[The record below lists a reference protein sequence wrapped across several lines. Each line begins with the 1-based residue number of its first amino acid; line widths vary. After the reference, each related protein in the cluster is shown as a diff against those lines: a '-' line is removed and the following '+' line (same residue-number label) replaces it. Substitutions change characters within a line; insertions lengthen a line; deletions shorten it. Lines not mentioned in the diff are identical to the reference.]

1 MNDELKETLF
11 GDAMFR
17 SLMLVLAILVGAL
30 VGVALSGCIH
40 APSPPLVNGSVVA
53 PSVSPIV
60 NHLIATSHPAIA
72 SIVQSIPAQIR
83 AVTSAPPDLKP
94 VSEWTNVLAVVGILI
109 LGIAVGAYFFEAA
122 LHQLAI
128 GAAAG
133 GIATTSYSLFVHTT
147 LWLAPYVSGALL
159 LFAVGVG
166 VYETIFYLHKQATS
180 TKALVPTLPLAV
192 APVAKHPFP
201 DLATKVVTLTPNS
214 VKMVP
219 MAVTPPALGVLGTV
233 EAEVKKVEGKI

>member
-11 GDAMFR
+11 GELMFR
-17 SLMLVLAILVGAL
+17 GLMLVLAILVGML
-30 VGVALSGCIH
+30 VGIALSGCAH
-40 APSPPLVNGSVVA
+40 APPPPLVNGSVVA

-60 NHLIATSHPAIA
+60 HHLIATSHPVVA

-83 AVTSAPPDLKP
+83 AVTQAPSDLKP
-94 VSEWTNVLAVVGILI
+94 VSEWTNVLAVAGVII
-109 LGIAVGAYFFEAA
+109 LGVAVGAYFFEAA

-147 LWLAPYVSGALL
+147 LWLAPYVSGVLL

-166 VYETIFYLHKQATS
+166 VYETIFYLRKQAANA
-180 TKALVPTLPLAV
+180 KASGVVV

-201 DLATKVVTLTPNS
+201 DLATKVVTLTPNP
-214 VKMVP
+214 VKTVP
-219 MAVTPPALGVLGTV
+219 VTVKPIPALGVLGTV
-233 EAEVKKVEGKI
+233 EAEVKKVEGEL

>member
-1 MNDELKETLF
+1 MNEELKETLF
-11 GDAMFR
+11 GDTMFR
-17 SLMLVLAILVGAL
+17 GLMLVLVILVGIL
-30 VGVALSGCIH
+30 VGVALSGCAH
-40 APSPPLVNGSVVA
+40 APPPPLVNGSVVA

-60 NHLIATSHPAIA
+60 NHLIATSHPVVA

-94 VSEWTNVLAVVGILI
+94 VSEWTNVLAVIGII
-109 LGIAVGAYFFEAA
+109 VLGVAVGAYFFEAA

-166 VYETIFYLHKQATS
+166 VYETIFYLRKQAASAGT
-180 TKALVPTLPLAV
+180 TV

-201 DLATKVVTLTPNS
+201 DLATKVVTLTSNPM
-214 VKMVP
+214 KTVP
-219 MAVTPPALGVLGTV
+219 VTVTPPALGVLGTI
-233 EAEVKKVEGKI
+233 EADVKKDL